1 MAAIVP
7 SALWFGDLKDKV
19 SALKDNA
26 WFQWTW
32 FAIWAGHLTVYAYP
46 GLTWPISLAADP
58 TFNYIFVIWQQYAVF
73 FCTAVEIFLVL
84 TLYLVSYFVYETET
98 GLAKET
104 ILKEMGIYS
113 GFMIPVFI
121 ALFIMN
127 RDFQYYYQT
136 VYSAKLSDLIS
147 LKVMSGYN
155 YFAL

>member
-1 MAAIVP
+1 M
-7 SALWFGDLKDKV
+7 
-19 SALKDNA
+19 
-26 WFQWTW
+26 
-32 FAIWAGHLTVYAYP
+32 
-46 GLTWPISLAADP
+46 
-58 TFNYIFVIWQQYAVF
+58 
-73 FCTAVEIFLVL
+73 L